1 MADLESTH
9 SERAPEPSPAKIKLD
24 RLCVSYP
31 LRQGGEIEVIRDFTL
46 EVYEGEFVC
55 LVGASGCG
63 KTTLLNVVAG
73 LIPASSGRVFLD
85 GRPVD
90 SPGPDRAMV
99 FQDDAVFPWY
109 TVREN
114 VEYPLKIAGV
124 AKAEREQIVE
134 RYLKLVGLEGFE
146 DMYPRELSGGM
157 RKRVDV
163 ARAMAAGPEVLLMD
177 EPFAALDVITKGR
190 LQEEFLRIWYEA
202 RMTVLFVTHDLEEA
216 LFLAERVVVMASQPG
231 RVQRV
236 VRVPFAHPRGPDL
249 RTNPEFQAL
258 RRELAQG
265 LRGAG
270 T

>member
-1 MADLESTH
+1 MAEPELPRLE
-9 SERAPEPSPAKIKLD
+9 EVLGQPPAKIRLD
-24 RLCVSYP
+24 HLCVSYP
-31 LRQGGEIEVIRDFTL
+31 LRQGGDLEVIRDFTL

-55 LVGASGCG
+55 LVGSSGCG

-73 LIPASSGRVFLD
+73 LLPASSGQVFLD
-85 GRPVD
+85 GQPVN

-109 TVREN
+109 TVQEN

-124 AKAEREQIVE
+124 DKAERKQIVA

-146 DMYPRELSGGM
+146 DLYPRELSGGM

-163 ARAMAAGPEVLLMD
+163 ARAMAAGPKVLLMD
-177 EPFAALDVITKGR
+177 EPFAALDVITKER

-216 LFLAERVVVMASQPG
+216 LFLAGRVVVMANQPG

-236 VRVPFAHPRGPDL
+236 VQVPFAHPRGPEL
-249 RTNPEFQAL
+249 KTSPEFQAL
-258 RRELAQG
+258 RRELAKG
-265 LRGAG
+265 LRSAEA
-270 T
+270 

>member
-1 MADLESTH
+1 MAELRLPRLE
-9 SERAPEPSPAKIKLD
+9 EALGRPPAKIRLD
-24 RLCVSYP
+24 HLCVSYP

-46 EVYEGEFVC
+46 EVHEGELVC

-73 LIPASSGRVFLD
+73 LIPASSGQVLLD
-85 GRPVD
+85 GRPVN

-109 TVREN
+109 TVWEN
-114 VEYPLKIAGV
+114 LEYPLRIAGV
-124 AKAEREQIVE
+124 DKAQRQQIVD
-134 RYLKLVGLEGFE
+134 RYIKLVGLEGFE

-163 ARAMAAGPEVLLMD
+163 ARAMAAGPKVLLMD
-177 EPFAALDVITKGR
+177 EPFAALDVITKER

-202 RMTVLFVTHDLEEA
+202 QMTVLFVTHDLEEA

-236 VRVPFAHPRGPDL
+236 VQVPFAHPRGPEL
-249 RTNPEFQAL
+249 RTNPDFQAL
-258 RRELAQG
+258 RWELAGG
-265 LRGAG
+265 LREGKR
-270 T
+270 